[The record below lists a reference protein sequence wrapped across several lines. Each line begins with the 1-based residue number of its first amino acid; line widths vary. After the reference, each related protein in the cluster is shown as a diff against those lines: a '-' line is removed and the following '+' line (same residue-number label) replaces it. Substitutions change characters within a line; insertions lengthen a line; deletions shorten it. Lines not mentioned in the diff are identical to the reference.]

1 MKVTI
6 VVRTNNR
13 PELLKEALAS
23 IQIQTHKDW
32 EVLIFDD
39 SGSDVNF
46 NIFKTFKQYNQSH
59 RVMYITTQDSYYMF
73 KNSWLLAPDLA
84 DGEIMV
90 RLDDDDI
97 LAEDSIE
104 FISNVYS
111 NNPELDFSYGS
122 SVFFDD
128 YKLNAFIETK
138 NPFEHTKTR
147 SAWAPYTIPN
157 NKPWLEPWQFIENYY
172 DEPQSFTSII
182 HAAKANA
189 LCVYHTYVMRTASI
203 KNVKSKIT
211 MTSNFVD
218 DLEFLGSLDY
228 LGLGHTSLK
237 KVLAY
242 VRVHNQGRV
251 SDYNKKVDG
260 TDMWNENLRVRDKVD
275 EIRPSGFISKI
286 INISNSENSNNGID
300 EELKI
305 KFNKTINKI
314 KYITTGNKDYLS
326 LAGISVKLID

>member
-6 VVRTNNR
+6 IVRTYER
-13 PELLKEALAS
+13 PDLLKQALAS
-23 IQIQTHKDW
+23 IHIQSHKDW

-39 SGSDVNF
+39 AASDVNF
-46 NIFKTFKQYNQSH
+46 NIYKSFKKANNNN
-59 RVMYITTQDSYYMF
+59 RVMYLTTKDSYHLF
-73 KNSWLLAPDLA
+73 KNSWLIAPDLA
-84 DGEIMV
+84 EGDLMI

-97 LAEDSIE
+97 LVEDCLS
-104 FISNVYS
+104 FLSNVYE
-111 NNPELDFSYGS
+111 NNPDLDFSYGS
-122 SVFFDD
+122 SVFFENDE
-128 YKLNAFIETK
+128 LVNIIETK
-138 NPFEHTKTR
+138 NPFEHEK
-147 SAWAPYTIPN
+147 SKSMWAGYTIPN
-157 NKPWLEPWQFIENYY
+157 NHPWTEPWAFISDYFS
-172 DEPQSFTSII
+172 EPQNYTSII

-189 LCVYHTYVMRTASI
+189 LCVYHTYAMRTKSI
-203 KNVKSKIT
+203 RRVKDKIT
-211 MTSNFVD
+211 ITSNFVD

-300 EELKI
+300 EQLTV

-326 LAGISVKLID
+326 LAGISVKLVD

>member
-39 SGSDVNF
+39 SGSDINF
-46 NIFKTFKQYNQSH
+46 NIFKTFKQYNKSH

-84 DGEIMV
+84 EGELMV

-97 LAEDSIE
+97 LAEDAIE
-104 FISNVYS
+104 FISQVYT

-128 YKLNAFIETK
+128 YKLNTFIETK

-203 KNVKSKIT
+203 KNVKNKIT

-228 LGLGHTSLK
+228 LGLGHASLK
-237 KVLAY
+237 RILTY
-242 VRVHNQGRV
+242 VREHDTGRV
-251 SDYNKKVDG
+251 SDNGKEVLG
-260 TDMWNENLRVRDKVD
+260 TTMFNEHFRVRDKVD
-275 EIRPSGFISKI
+275 HLRSSGFFSKVI
-286 INISNSENSNNGID
+286 PLVTDGNFNNGVTD
-300 EELKI
+300 ELRAEFDIYYNRIKEL
-305 KFNKTINKI
+305 
-314 KYITTGNKDYLS
+314 
-326 LAGISVKLID
+326 

>member
-6 VVRTNNR
+6 VVRTCNR
-13 PELLKEALAS
+13 PELLREALAS
-23 IQIQTHKDW
+23 IQIQSHKDW

-39 SGSDVNF
+39 AGSDINF
-46 NIFKTFKQYNQSH
+46 NIFKTFKQYNPTH
-59 RVMYITTQDSYYMF
+59 RIMYLTTQDSYYMF
-73 KNSWLLAPDLA
+73 KNSWLIAPDLA
-84 DGEIMV
+84 MGDIMI

-97 LAEDSIE
+97 LVEDSLE
-104 FISNVYS
+104 FICEVYTQ
-111 NNPELDFSYGS
+111 NPELDFSYGS

-128 YKLNAFIETK
+128 YKLTAFIETK
-138 NPFEHTKTR
+138 NPFEHEKSR

-157 NKPWLEPWQFIENYY
+157 NKPWLDPWMFIPNYY
-172 DEPQSFTSII
+172 QDPQPFTSII

-189 LCVYHTYVMRTASI
+189 LCIYHTYVMRTDAVKKI
-203 KNVKSKIT
+203 KDKIT

-237 KVLAY
+237 KVLTY
-242 VRVHNQGRV
+242 VRVHTEGRV

-286 INISNSENSNNGID
+286 IDIKHTNNSNNGLD
-300 EELKI
+300 I
-305 KFNKTINKI
+305 KLVQSFDKTINKI
-314 KYITTGNKDYLS
+314 KYITSGDTNYLK
-326 LAGISVKLID
+326 LAGLSIPIVT